1 MRKGFFAV
9 LLLVI
14 CPILAAQAMNNDSVV
29 KMVKAGL
36 SDDVIVTTINSSA
49 GTYDASPDA
58 LIALKQA
65 GVSDKVIAAIV
76 NKVTA
81 SAPAA
86 FAPSAAPTL
95 PAGVESIGA
104 YHRDGNGNWQMLP
117 DEVVVFQSG
126 GLIKHVATAGLVKED
141 LNGLIGGMRSRLV
154 VTSPVIFILHTPGG
168 RSPSDYQLLR
178 LHVVGNNRQFQSV
191 SGGLER
197 ETGGAPRDDIEFT
210 SREIAPSTF
219 QIVLSAD
226 IGEGEFGFLEPQDT
240 ASQKTPPSSGKIFT
254 FAIVE

>member
-1 MRKGFFAV
+1 
-9 LLLVI
+9 
-14 CPILAAQAMNNDSVV
+14 
-29 KMVKAGL
+29 
-36 SDDVIVTTINSSA
+36 
-49 GTYDASPDA
+49 
-58 LIALKQA
+58 
-65 GVSDKVIAAIV
+65 
-76 NKVTA
+76 
-81 SAPAA
+81 
-86 FAPSAAPTL
+86 
-95 PAGVESIGA
+95 
-104 YHRDGNGNWQMLP
+104 MLP

-141 LNGLIGGMRSRLV
+141 LNGLIGGMRSRIV
-154 VTSPVIFILHTPGG
+154 VTSPVIFILHIPGG

-219 QIVLSAD
+219 QIVLNAD
-226 IGEGEFGFLEPQDT
+226 IGEGEFGFLEPQDA